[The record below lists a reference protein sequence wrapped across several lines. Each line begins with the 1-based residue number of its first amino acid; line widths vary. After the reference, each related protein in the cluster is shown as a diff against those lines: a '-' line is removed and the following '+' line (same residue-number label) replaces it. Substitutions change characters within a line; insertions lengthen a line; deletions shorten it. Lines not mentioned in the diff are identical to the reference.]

1 MNQVKEFSFKSL
13 NQDFMEEECNVWEDD
28 LSEESM
34 KNEIIR
40 KSSLQQNMETN
51 SFSKYEKSYVENNL
65 MRFSTQNN
73 YKESRLSDNMSSL
86 MNGIWSEDDAERCQ
100 RIFLKDE
107 VSLLLKAL
115 INSKKFQNDTELVS
129 QISSNN
135 HNRLKLEN
143 IKENEELVTMRQIK
157 PINEIN
163 WF

>member
-1 MNQVKEFSFKSL
+1 MNQVKEFSFKNL
-13 NQDFMEEECNVWEDD
+13 NQVFMEEECNVWEDD
-28 LSEESM
+28 LSEESI
-34 KNEIIR
+34 KNEIVR
-40 KSSLQQNMETN
+40 KSSLHQNMETN
-51 SFSKYEKSYVENNL
+51 SFSKYEKSYVKNNL
-65 MRFSTQNN
+65 MRSSSQNN
-73 YKESRLSDNMSSL
+73 YKELRLSDNMSSL
-86 MNGIWSEDDAERCQ
+86 MNGIRSEDDAERCQ

-135 HNRLKLEN
+135 HNSLKLEN
-143 IKENEELVTMRQIK
+143 IKENEELVTMRQIE